1 MDMMVIVQALLLQD
15 VPFFCLRMTLICHF
29 QVISHMNIFFTCK
42 NTMIILLQLY
52 RLLILIMARRPIHRR
67 QSRIFSVIQNPYDPS
82 SAMPD
87 IQEQDEANKEA
98 SLAVLFID
106 TRSLWG
112 SSIYHVNS

>member
-82 SAMPD
+82 AMPD

-98 SLAVLFID
+98 SLFVFFLDSAFLFGFPSKYI
-106 TRSLWG
+106 
-112 SSIYHVNS
+112 IF